1 MLLALT
7 IQVPGYLLG
16 DKLGEGWTSQ
26 TTLKYD
32 VQLCILWFKRYISQV
47 LIWHFWQCWIHQN
60 IWECSG
66 HERLKS
72 CIFSGR
78 VKDWDY
84 ITTMEQLL
92 GWKIGWQK
100 RFCFKKKKRRGGSE
114 GWEREEVKNELRNA
128 QTDFNW
134 LSFRT
139 WEKKGFTLWSLKN
152 CYNHEPTSIISNIEA
167 QKNTHLKKQL
177 LFWTCA
183 HLFLNDS
190 TPMNETALLGSL
202 FFHTNRKLM
211 KTQLR
216 HLSFNHVSDCSVLQ
230 NSIQTW
236 LYQLNFILSVYQVFT
251 QVFYLQLK
259 YPE

>member
-1 MLLALT
+1 MHFVIQALHKPSSNLTLLTVLNSSK
-7 IQVPGYLLG
+7 YLGMQWAWKTKELHLQWQGQGLG
-16 DKLGEGWTSQ
+16 LYYNNGTATG
-26 TTLKYD
+26 LKD
-32 VQLCILWFKRYISQV
+32 RMTKEILF
-47 LIWHFWQCWIHQN
+47 L
-60 IWECSG
+60 
-66 HERLKS
+66 
-72 CIFSGR
+72 
-78 VKDWDY
+78 
-84 ITTMEQLL
+84 
-92 GWKIGWQK
+92 
-100 RFCFKKKKRRGGSE
+100 KKKRRGGSE

-139 WEKKGFTLWSLKN
+139 WEKKGFKLWSLKN
-152 CYNHEPTSIISNIEA
+152 CYNHEPTSIISNKEA

-190 TPMNETALLGSL
+190 TPMNETALLGSF

>member
-32 VQLCILWFKRYISQV
+32 VQLCILWFKRYIRQV

-66 HERLKS
+66 RERLKS

-78 VKDWDY
+78 AKDWDY

-100 RFCFKKKKRRGGSE
+100 RFCFKKKRRGGSE

-139 WEKKGFTLWSLKN
+139 WEKKGFKLWSLKN
-152 CYNHEPTSIISNIEA
+152 CYNHEPTSIISNKEA
-167 QKNTHLKKQL
+167 QKNTHLKKQI

-190 TPMNETALLGSL
+190 TLMNKTALLGSL
-202 FFHTNRKLM
+202 FFHTNRKLV

-236 LYQLNFILSVYQVFT
+236 LYQLNFILSIYQVFT